1 MTLDGS
7 VPSRDSVPS
16 CRCLAGFEEEGLL
29 LEDTAQTPVEENPLP
44 EELPAELPSP
54 EAAEV
59 VTLPEPP
66 VEVEAS
72 GSGDLEELL
81 QPTTPAE
88 AEVSVEETG
97 SDDGPITED
106 AELNELPADNVSEAI
121 TEEVEVAAVEEEPT
135 MATLDEEQLN
145 EAEIPE
151 EPEIST
157 VASETT
163 EEEVEEEEEEVEEE
177 VEEEEEGLP
186 AEVPPPEPADVA
198 NEASETDLLPVGDNS
213 AEDTEEAEPEDVNP
227 EPPAEEADVNAE
239 TYPEAPVLE
248 EVNVEEVT
256 EIIDHE
262 VKEEIVPEAPAAE
275 EKVSDA
281 PQISTEDLAEDEIL
295 LVNQDLPEPLATDY
309 LSPAPPT
316 ALSPERESPFT
327 RISDVNPA
335 TEGQPHIILTPLV
348 EVIRI
353 QANTVECR

>member
-1 MTLDGS
+1 M
-7 VPSRDSVPS
+7 PS

-54 EAAEV
+54 EVAEV

-97 SDDGPITED
+97 SEDGPITED
-106 AELNELPADNVSEAI
+106 AELKELPADNVSEAI
-121 TEEVEVAAVEEEPT
+121 TEEVAAVEEEPT
-135 MATLDEEQLN
+135 MAPLDEEQLN

-157 VASETT
+157 VASETI
-163 EEEVEEEEEEVEEE
+163 EEEEEEEIV

-186 AEVPPPEPADVA
+186 AEVPPPEPLDVA
-198 NEASETDLLPVGDNS
+198 NEASETDLLPAGDNS
-213 AEDTEEAEPEDVNP
+213 AEDTEEDSNLPEVEPEDVNP
-227 EPPAEEADVNAE
+227 EPPAEEADINVDA
-239 TYPEAPVLE
+239 YPEAPVLE
-248 EVNVEEVT
+248 EVNVEGAT
-256 EIIDHE
+256 EIIDQE

-281 PQISTEDLAEDEIL
+281 PQISTEDLTEDEIL
-295 LVNQDLPEPLATDY
+295 LVNQDLPEPPATDY

-316 ALSPERESPFT
+316 ALSPGRESPFT

-348 EVIRI
+348 EVIR
-353 QANTVECR
+353 VECR

>member
-1 MTLDGS
+1 M
-7 VPSRDSVPS
+7 PS
-16 CRCLAGFEEEGLL
+16 CRCFAGFEEEGLL
-29 LEDTAQTPVEENPLP
+29 LEDTAQTPIEENPLP

-81 QPTTPAE
+81 QPTSPAE

-97 SDDGPITED
+97 SEDEPITED
-106 AELNELPADNVSEAI
+106 AELNELPADDVSEAI
-121 TEEVEVAAVEEEPT
+121 TEEVEIAAAEEEPT
-135 MATLDEEQLN
+135 MAPLDEEQLN

-151 EPEIST
+151 ELEIST
-157 VASETT
+157 VVSETT
-163 EEEVEEEEEEVEEE
+163 EEEDEV

-186 AEVPPPEPADVA
+186 AEVPPPEPVDVA
-198 NEASETDLLPVGDNS
+198 NEASETDLLPAGDNS
-213 AEDTEEAEPEDVNP
+213 AEDTEEDSNLTEVQPEDVNP
-227 EPPAEEADVNAE
+227 EPPAEEADINLGS
-239 TYPEAPVLE
+239 YPEAPVLE
-248 EVNVEEVT
+248 EVNVEEAT
-256 EIIDHE
+256 EIIDQE

-281 PQISTEDLAEDEIL
+281 PQISTEDLTEDEIL
-295 LVNQDLPEPLATDY
+295 LVNQDLPEPPATDY

-348 EVIRI
+348 EVICV

>member
-1 MTLDGS
+1 M
-7 VPSRDSVPS
+7 PS

-88 AEVSVEETG
+88 AEVSMEETG
-97 SDDGPITED
+97 SEDGWITED

-135 MATLDEEQLN
+135 MAPLDEEQLN

-151 EPEIST
+151 ELEIST

-163 EEEVEEEEEEVEEE
+163 EEEEEVI

-186 AEVPPPEPADVA
+186 AEVPPPEPVDVA

-213 AEDTEEAEPEDVNP
+213 AEDTEEDSNLPEVEPEDVNP
-227 EPPAEEADVNAE
+227 EPPAEEADINVE

-248 EVNVEEVT
+248 EGNAEGAT
-256 EIIDHE
+256 EIIDQE

-281 PQISTEDLAEDEIL
+281 PQISTEDLTEDEIL
-295 LVNQDLPEPLATDY
+295 LVNQDLPEPPATDY

-327 RISDVNPA
+327 RTSDINPA

-353 QANTVECR
+353 QANSVECR